1 MVSGKNLLDQLDA
14 KAPVFGVAYSIINT
28 SGLLKGVSLSP
39 AGLTK
44 LAGKLVEDGHATTF
58 MIEGGNITM
67 TGMGDD
73 GWVFEGGKLANADF
87 ARSTP
92 NANTYVYY
100 IECTKEDVKK
110 YKSIRTELEGVK
122 DTKYHE
128 VWPNLFGKTRYE
140 NCISSSHMIVHKM
153 GFGSAVATKGVWI
166 PSISNW
172 ATWTA
177 TKFSAWKYKVLPNMN
192 THRP

>member
-1 MVSGKNLLDQLDA
+1 MATGKYLLGA

-39 AGLTK
+39 AGITK
-44 LAGKLVEDGHATTF
+44 LAGKLLEDGHATTF

-67 TGMGDD
+67 TGMGYD
-73 GWVFEGGKLANADF
+73 GWVFFGGKLAETDF

-100 IECTKEDVKK
+100 TDCTKEDVEK
-110 YKSIRTELEGVK
+110 YKKIRKDLKGVK
-122 DTKYHE
+122 DTYHE
-128 VWPNLFGKTRYE
+128 LWPNLLGKTRYE
-140 NCISSSHMIVHKM
+140 NCISSSHVIVHKM

-177 TKFSAWKYKVLPNMN
+177 TKFSAWKYKALPNMN
-192 THRP
+192 THIP